1 MSLILPGQKD
11 PEKKEKKTMKIGEWF
26 WNEITKA
33 RPGKGR
39 DEIMNEWSWQLD
51 EVDRCLPDNP
61 DVLDRLVGHDG
72 DDEYFTFRQSQDW
85 DIAWDDM
92 MDRFEQDE
100 WDSDGSI
107 AAAMAWWKRW
117 CLKHGWVIDVT
128 NTWRHGTSTGSWKGY
143 DFRAKGR
150 YYDFNRPNFDDEK
163 EDA

>member
-11 PEKKEKKTMKIGEWF
+11 PEKKETKIMKIGEWF

-51 EVDRCLPDNP
+51 NVDR
-61 DVLDRLVGHDG
+61 G
-72 DDEYFTFRQSQDW
+72 DQGETYTFRESEDW

-92 MDRFEQDE
+92 MYRFEEDME
-100 WDSDGSI
+100 WDEDGTI

-117 CLKHGWVIDVT
+117 CVKHGWVEVIDPRMRWVSSG
-128 NTWRHGTSTGSWKGY
+128 RRY
-143 DFRAKGR
+143 DFKMKGVC
-150 YYDFNRPNFDDEK
+150 YDYDRPNFDDEMEEK
-163 EDA
+163 